1 MATDLV
7 FTECQLPTEAQT
19 IRFWPASVIDQDPGH
34 PGLRGQF
41 KSGRFHDE
49 SAKAWES
56 RTVYVWRCVDVTAE
70 GAAATAL
77 RRAIEAIDAAVVA
90 CARAGMGVPAARY
103 LSEARQAIEL
113 TATGVNSQLG
123 LDERRLQAIGG
134 KKPDPDND

>member
-1 MATDLV
+1 M
-7 FTECQLPTEAQT
+7 
-19 IRFWPASVIDQDPGH
+19 
-34 PGLRGQF
+34 
-41 KSGRFHDE
+41 
-49 SAKAWES
+49 
-56 RTVYVWRCVDVTAE
+56 
-70 GAAATAL
+70 
-77 RRAIEAIDAAVVA
+77 VA